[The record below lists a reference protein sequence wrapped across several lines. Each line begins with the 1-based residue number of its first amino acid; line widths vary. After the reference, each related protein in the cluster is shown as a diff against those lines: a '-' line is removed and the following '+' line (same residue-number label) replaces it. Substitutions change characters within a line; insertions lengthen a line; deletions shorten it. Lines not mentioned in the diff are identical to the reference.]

1 MTQFVTF
8 CYRGCTYRLS
18 LNKNVHS
25 TLTDWLELE
34 EAEQKQSLATL
45 ESPTRLDLSDD
56 DDDDSSDYFADAETS
71 SCGSCDDDTGWSELS
86 GNEEPCVHDEISNE
100 VQNISEWDDL
110 PMTFSSRAPFNKNER
125 IIGESTNGQITSEVI
140 SFAGKQSSCCLNK
153 EEKGEFSELSKFMRT
168 IRGLLA
174 LSFERLLFKGLE
186 LPLPMR
192 LLEGSFISTH
202 KVKLI
207 VSDVVERP
215 FKTNSVFYGS
225 QLGRI
230 WFPKEKCFSAIKLV
244 DKRPRAIDLRLKR
257 ETSFFHWRLLM
268 KEQHLLEREQLFG
281 MQRLLAQKLS
291 TKTEL
296 LLSVRLLKRERKFQ
310 GTYELSGD
318 PLCKSVNS
326 YEGEPK
332 EVALAKLR
340 ELLLDTVRAARKF
353 RENNL
358 RVHNSRISELQQAE
372 TNACKEL
379 TLCILRHGAPT
390 TYEEVQTS
398 LHVNDVQLEDLAVE
412 FCGVFYTKP
421 LESNLGKTD
430 EITVGT
436 LYDLSCDLR
445 KEWKNLA
452 LALGVHD
459 VTNDLVDD
467 RNQTLRENCY
477 NMLPLWKQRFGP
489 QATYQA
495 LEVGLCHDSVQ
506 REDLVK
512 KYCHDFISSAK
523 FAVPLWLLLLQMT
536 RTDMD

>member
-1 MTQFVTF
+1 
-8 CYRGCTYRLS
+8 
-18 LNKNVHS
+18 
-25 TLTDWLELE
+25 
-34 EAEQKQSLATL
+34 
-45 ESPTRLDLSDD
+45 
-56 DDDDSSDYFADAETS
+56 
-71 SCGSCDDDTGWSELS
+71 
-86 GNEEPCVHDEISNE
+86 
-100 VQNISEWDDL
+100 
-110 PMTFSSRAPFNKNER
+110 
-125 IIGESTNGQITSEVI
+125 
-140 SFAGKQSSCCLNK
+140 
-153 EEKGEFSELSKFMRT
+153 
-168 IRGLLA
+168 
-174 LSFERLLFKGLE
+174 
-186 LPLPMR
+186 
-192 LLEGSFISTH
+192 
-202 KVKLI
+202 
-207 VSDVVERP
+207 
-215 FKTNSVFYGS
+215 
-225 QLGRI
+225 
-230 WFPKEKCFSAIKLV
+230 
-244 DKRPRAIDLRLKR
+244 
-257 ETSFFHWRLLM
+257 M

-372 TNACKEL
+372 TNACKAL

-421 LESNLGKTD
+421 LESNLRKTD

-436 LYDLSCDLR
+436 LCDLSCDLR
-445 KEWKNLA
+445 KEWKYLA

-477 NMLPLWKQRFGP
+477 NMLLLWKQRFGP

-512 KYCHDFISSAK
+512 KYCNDFISSAK

>member
-1 MTQFVTF
+1 M
-8 CYRGCTYRLS
+8 
-18 LNKNVHS
+18 
-25 TLTDWLELE
+25 
-34 EAEQKQSLATL
+34 
-45 ESPTRLDLSDD
+45 
-56 DDDDSSDYFADAETS
+56 
-71 SCGSCDDDTGWSELS
+71 
-86 GNEEPCVHDEISNE
+86 
-100 VQNISEWDDL
+100 
-110 PMTFSSRAPFNKNER
+110 
-125 IIGESTNGQITSEVI
+125 
-140 SFAGKQSSCCLNK
+140 
-153 EEKGEFSELSKFMRT
+153 
-168 IRGLLA
+168 
-174 LSFERLLFKGLE
+174 
-186 LPLPMR
+186 
-192 LLEGSFISTH
+192 
-202 KVKLI
+202 
-207 VSDVVERP
+207 
-215 FKTNSVFYGS
+215 
-225 QLGRI
+225 
-230 WFPKEKCFSAIKLV
+230 
-244 DKRPRAIDLRLKR
+244 DLRLKR

-421 LESNLGKTD
+421 LESNLRKTD

-445 KEWKNLA
+445 KEWKYLA

-477 NMLPLWKQRFGP
+477 NMLLLWKQRFGP